1 MAHPIDALKYKVY
14 GFKDGDYYPF
24 ACSQSME
31 LAEET
36 DIIPTTTVGTG
47 KRRTFTTGFT
57 SATLSLGGV
66 MFLRDL
72 AETKWHILEFFENA
86 LITSGLN
93 ILIEWKDQQD
103 VIQNRTGSALI
114 RSKTISGTVGQ
125 LTKWNIDFQF
135 SGDMTTA
142 EMILPVLLDE
152 DGNPML
158 DEDGNPITIE

>member
-72 AETKWHILEFFENA
+72 ASTKWVILEFFNDA
-86 LITSGLN
+86 LITSGLD
-93 ILIEWKDQQD
+93 IKIEWEDQQG
-103 VIQNRTGSALI
+103 VIQDLTGSVLI
-114 RSKTISGTVGQ
+114 RRKQISGTVGQ

-135 SGDMTTA
+135 SGDTVIS
-142 EMILPVLLDE
+142 ELVLPVLLDE

-158 DEDGNPITIE
+158 DEEGNPITIE

>member
-14 GFKDGDYYPF
+14 GYKDGGYYPF

-31 LAEET
+31 LPEET
-36 DIIPTTTVGTG
+36 EIIPTTTVGSG

-72 AETKWHILEFFENA
+72 ANTKWVILEFFNDA
-86 LITSGLN
+86 LITSGLD
-93 ILIEWKDQQD
+93 IKIEWEDQQG
-103 VIQNRTGSALI
+103 VIQSRTGSALI

-135 SGDMTTA
+135 SGDMETS
-142 EMILPVLLDE
+142 ELVLPVLLDE
-152 DGNPML
+152 EGNPML